1 MRFHLRFQLCILMI
15 GFRFDVAATSA
26 ASVAA
31 AAEAA
36 AEAKAKA
43 TAATAAN
50 ATALHLLDPHS
61 TKPHAR
67 PIAVSIFQ
75 LRQIKS

>member
-1 MRFHLRFQLCILMI
+1 MRFHLCFQLCILMI

-26 ASVAA
+26 AV
-31 AAEAA
+31 
-36 AEAKAKA
+36 EAKARA
-43 TAATAAN
+43 TAATDAN
-50 ATALHLLDPHS
+50 ATALHLLDTHS
-61 TKPHAR
+61 TKPHVR